1 MSMINK
7 MTEITESTETLTN
20 SWTTSFW
27 NIFSGESTQNN
38 TVEET
43 STTST
48 TPTES
53 TTANCESTTVNCEST
68 TASFGEIFVVS
79 QHNIPVRWFS
89 TYDCAKLH
97 QNYLVNGLID
107 DINLTYDLCKIT
119 INNGNPDNIKVY
131 IRDFGSMFTFYN
143 RFYSS
148 VSIQKVANGSTFE
161 YPPPPSSCESS
172 DESGESGESEGVET
186 TSVETASVETKTE
199 VSMADIVTIPG
210 MLTMIGV

>member
-1 MSMINK
+1 

-79 QHNIPVRWFS
+79 QHNIPVRWFT

-172 DESGESGESEGVET
+172 DESGESVESEGVET

>member
-1 MSMINK
+1 

-38 TVEET
+38 TVEE
-43 STTST
+43 TST

-79 QHNIPVRWFS
+79 QHNIPVRWFT

-172 DESGESGESEGVET
+172 DESGESVESEGVET